1 MWEKV
6 KAMSYKKGF
15 KIVYDN
21 HAFSLV
27 NFLVWFSSLDRE
39 ATKPY
44 PHLSMED
51 EEGDE
56 ARESIMK
63 EDRGKKKKE
72 SRAIDKRCPRERMLN
87 SDDLLF
93 VSRGEVKQR
102 RRNVL
107 CSNEEEFGGKVAALE
122 NYIRG

>member
-1 MWEKV
+1 
-6 KAMSYKKGF
+6 
-15 KIVYDN
+15 
-21 HAFSLV
+21 
-27 NFLVWFSSLDRE
+27 E

-51 EEGDE
+51 EGDE

-72 SRAIDKRCPRERMLN
+72 RRGIDKRRPRERMLN

-102 RRNVL
+102 RRNAL
-107 CSNEEEFGGKVAALE
+107 CSKEEEFGASSLSTSSSWLSSRRQTVQSPSASTPSSPKDSCCLHSPAVEKSL
-122 NYIRG
+122 

>member
-1 MWEKV
+1 
-6 KAMSYKKGF
+6 
-15 KIVYDN
+15 
-21 HAFSLV
+21 
-27 NFLVWFSSLDRE
+27 
-39 ATKPY
+39 
-44 PHLSMED
+44 MED

-63 EDRGKKKKE
+63 EDRGKKDR
-72 SRAIDKRCPRERMLN
+72 RAIDKRCPRERMLN

-102 RRNVL
+102 RRNAL

-122 NYIRG
+122 NYIRD